1 MSCLWIDAPV
11 LPPPPLISYNP
22 PLIVII
28 AEFGSTVSMLATGG
42 EGALTSERRTSNI
55 TDMTT
60 LTSNNLQEAGF
71 DGRGPEVNLQERSRL

>member
-1 MSCLWIDAPV
+1 MLCP
-11 LPPPPLISYNP
+11 LPSISYIP

-42 EGALTSERRTSNI
+42 EGALTSERRTSNL

-60 LTSNNLQEAGF
+60 LTSNNLQEAGL
-71 DGRGPEVNLQERSRL
+71 DGQGPEVNLQVRSRIHFEA